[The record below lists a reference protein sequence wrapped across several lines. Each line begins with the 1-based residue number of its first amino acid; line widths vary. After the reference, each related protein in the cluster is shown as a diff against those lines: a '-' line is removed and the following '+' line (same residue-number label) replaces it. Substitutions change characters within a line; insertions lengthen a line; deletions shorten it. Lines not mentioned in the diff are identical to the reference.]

1 MDLSP
6 SVVLWQVRQGH
17 TQFRCVM
24 EQLGEDCFELD
35 LFRGQ
40 KLLMSEEFDDPAP
53 LLALADALRV
63 DIDKPKRRPN
73 KRHVVAL
80 H

>member
-17 TQFRCVM
+17 AQFRCIM
-24 EQLGEDCFELD
+24 EQLGEECFELE

-40 KLLMSEEFDDPAP
+40 KKVMSESFDDPAP
-53 LLALADALRV
+53 LLELADALRL
-63 DIDKPKRRPN
+63 DIAKPKR
-73 KRHVVAL
+73 HL

>member
-24 EQLGEDCFELD
+24 EQLGEDCFELE

-40 KLLMSEEFDDPAP
+40 KLLVKESFDDPAP
-53 LLALADALRV
+53 LLDLADALRV
-63 DIDKPKRRPN
+63 DIGKPKRHP
-73 KRHVVAL
+73 H
-80 H
+80 